1 MHRLI
6 LYYIIEIVN
15 IESANNVKGLILM
28 NKIAINDGVWPVM
41 LTPFTSDNKIDYN
54 GVMQIIE
61 YYDKAKVDGI
71 LAVCQSSEMFFLDI
85 EERVE
90 LARFV
95 VENTPKHINVVA
107 SGHTASTIEQQIED
121 AKRIIDTGIKSYVFI
136 SNQFAK
142 EGESEDVAKKSIDR
156 LLENIPG
163 DAFGIYECPV
173 PYKRLISPELLKW
186 LADTGKFS
194 YLKDTCCDAD
204 QIKQKLKAVEGTD
217 LKIYN
222 ANAATLLD
230 TLNAGISGYSGIM
243 ANFHPELY
251 VWLCKNFKKYPKE
264 ASQLQDVLGAA
275 SMVECQIY
283 PVNAKYHM
291 TLEGLDI
298 TTITR
303 VRNNEQLPSS
313 RKLEI
318 EQFNRAMN
326 MFKESFLDKFN

>member
-1 MHRLI
+1 
-6 LYYIIEIVN
+6 
-15 IESANNVKGLILM
+15 M

-41 LTPFTSDNKIDYN
+41 LTPFTADNKIDYN

-61 YYDKAKVDGI
+61 YYVNAKVDGI

-107 SGHTASTIEQQIED
+107 SGHTGETIEQQIDD

-142 EGESEDVAKKSIDR
+142 QDESEDVAKKTIET
-156 LLENIPG
+156 LLENIQG
-163 DAFGIYECPV
+163 DAFGIYECPA

-186 LADTGKFS
+186 LAETGKFS
-194 YLKDTCCDAD
+194 YLKDTCCDTEE
-204 QIKQKLKAVEGTD
+204 IKKKLKAVEGTD

-222 ANAATLLD
+222 ANGATLLD
-230 TLNAGISGYSGIM
+230 TLKAGAAGYSGIM
-243 ANFHPELY
+243 ANFHPDLY
-251 VWLCKNFKKYPKE
+251 VWLCKNFKKYPEE
-264 ASQLQDVLGAA
+264 ASLLQDVLGAA
-275 SMVECQIY
+275 STIECQMY

-303 VRNNEQLPSS
+303 VNNNQQLPGS

-318 EQFNRAMN
+318 EQYYRAIN
-326 MFKESFLDKFN
+326 MFKKSFLDRFN